1 MYHVTGFAH
10 ETVFVQ
16 QGVAEVLLEASD
28 IPEDLSA
35 HLPFLSTTS
44 RALGVLSLAPTFVS
58 LVGSVSGPPSL
69 M

>member
-16 QGVAEVLLEASD
+16 QEVAEVLVEATD

-44 RALGVLSLAPTFVS
+44 RALEVLSLAPTFAS
-58 LVGSVSGPPSL
+58 LAGSLSGPPSPT
-69 M
+69 